1 MTDNNI
7 TVIQIVSWNVS
18 LLSDLQTCQE
28 IPMYCCITSLGVL
41 KPRKKF
47 PSGVRYVIT
56 LTSIRGA
63 QFSMKGSFKVDLQS
77 LATQG

>member
-1 MTDNNI
+1 MSGDPNA
-7 TVIQIVSWNVS
+7 
-18 LLSDLQTCQE
+18 LL
-28 IPMYCCITSLGVL
+28 YY
-41 KPRKKF
+41 KPRCPQALEKLS
-47 PSGVRYVIT
+47 SGVRYVIT